1 MVAVTTRDDLEG
13 LNNESDEQQI
23 ARSRGLGAHG
33 IEPLKAKKR
42 RKHVDGTLTVNYS
55 MLLEDVEYL
64 RELARRAGHGNQ
76 SMVLGQIIAFHRRRA
91 DEGREQ
97 PQASGQ

>member
-1 MVAVTTRDDLEG
+1 VTQDELRDAAEAQ
-13 LNNESDEQQI
+13 DEQQI

-33 IEPLKAKKR
+33 IEPLKATKR

-64 RELARRAGHGNQ
+64 RKLAQLAGHGNQ

-91 DEGREQ
+91 EEAREQ
-97 PQASGQ
+97 PQASGA